1 MLKYKPVNDFRHYRA
16 QKNPIIV
23 ETENG
28 FFVNWKS
35 IPHVKRGS
43 VTTKTVGK
51 KDDYVEVTLTIV
63 ARRFIKL

>member
-28 FFVNWKS
+28 FFVNWRN

>member
-1 MLKYKPVNDFRHYRA
+1 MLKHKPVNDFRHYRA

-28 FFVNWKS
+28 FFVNWKN

-51 KDDYVEVTLTIV
+51 KTIM
-63 ARRFIKL
+63 

>member
-1 MLKYKPVNDFRHYRA
+1 MLKHKLTNEFRHYRA

-51 KDDYVEVTLTIV
+51 KDDYVEVTLTIA

>member
-1 MLKYKPVNDFRHYRA
+1 MLKPANDFQHYRA
-16 QKNPIIV
+16 EKNPIIV

-28 FFVNWKS
+28 FFVNRAR
-35 IPHVKRGS
+35 IPHVKRNS

-63 ARRFIKL
+63 AKRFIKL

>member
-1 MLKYKPVNDFRHYRA
+1 MLKHKLTNEFRHYRA

-28 FFVNWKS
+28 FFVNRAR
-35 IPHVKRGS
+35 IPHVKRNS

-63 ARRFIKL
+63 AKRFIKL